1 MLTLFIFASEPSN
14 DDVFQDNM
22 ATQDA
27 SSFAGNRNAQNSMR
41 RVTVTMPD
49 VEEPSAPVQ
58 LPDLPAGWDERQVS
72 AGGQATT

>member
-1 MLTLFIFASEPSN
+1 MLTLLIFASEPSN
-14 DDVFQDNM
+14 DDVFQDNI

-27 SSFAGNRNAQNSMR
+27 SSFSGNRNAQNSMR

-72 AGGQATT
+72 TGGQATT